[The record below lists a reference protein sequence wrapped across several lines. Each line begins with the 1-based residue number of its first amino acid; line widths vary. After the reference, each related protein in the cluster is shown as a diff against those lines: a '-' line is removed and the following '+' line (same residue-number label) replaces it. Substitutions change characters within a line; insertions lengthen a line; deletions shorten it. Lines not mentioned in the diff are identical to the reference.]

1 MQFICTLC
9 GIGSLIFIKNT
20 FSNSL
25 HVLKDAHK
33 TNSLTFSLEEINVII
48 MGLNANLVQNIYVP
62 DMFSAIYNSKNL
74 FSNDKLSVAY
84 ALFNKSNQFHFLKTI
99 TVYED

>member
-1 MQFICTLC
+1 
-9 GIGSLIFIKNT
+9 
-20 FSNSL
+20 
-25 HVLKDAHK
+25 
-33 TNSLTFSLEEINVII
+33 

-84 ALFNKSNQFHFLKTI
+84 ALFNKSIQFHFLKTI